1 MLKSGDPV
9 EQTKQIK
16 YMNLVANA
24 VMLHNVVDLT
34 DVLHEMAREGY
45 EITPEL
51 VGHLSPYARQHI
63 RRFGQYVLDME
74 DKPQPLQP
82 KVVPLTTMPN

>member
-1 MLKSGDPV
+1 MKESLSYP
-9 EQTKQIK
+9 K

-34 DVLHEMAREGY
+34 DVLHEMAREGC

-51 VGHLSPYARQHI
+51 VSHLSPYARQHI

-74 DKPQPLQP
+74 DKPLPLQP